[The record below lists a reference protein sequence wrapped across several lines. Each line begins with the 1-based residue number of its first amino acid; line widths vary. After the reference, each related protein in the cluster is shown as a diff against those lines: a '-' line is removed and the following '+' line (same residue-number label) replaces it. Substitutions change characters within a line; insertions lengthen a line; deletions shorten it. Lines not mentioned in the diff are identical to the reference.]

1 MEVHPMRALTD
12 TLLLTRRALRE
23 TIRQPANEAVNAF
36 IPLFFYMVTVG
47 GLGEVASQAFG
58 VEDYKGFQL
67 PVAILQGAASV
78 ASGAGLAMTL
88 DIQSGYFEK
97 LMLTSTPRPAIVLG
111 RMLADAVK
119 AVILTIVIV
128 ALALAYGS
136 GFETGPLGMLV
147 LVAGAG
153 LFALGYSGIGM
164 AIALKTGS
172 PQAANAGFIIFF
184 PLLFLA
190 PDRCVRRLA
199 RRGRERQPGHLHP
212 RRPACAHH
220 RRLGYQRHHVGHG
233 GDPRHLR
240 LHLLPHHDGPPRPR
254 RLTRRTQRTRRKSRK
269 GTKRQRVPKA
279 IESYTRR
286 ATGRYALH

>member
-1 MEVHPMRALTD
+1 MRALTD

-36 IPLFFYMVTVG
+36 IPLFFYVVTVG

-58 VEDYKGFQL
+58 VDDYKGFQL

-119 AVILTIVIV
+119 AVILTVVIV
-128 ALALAYGS
+128 GLALAYGS

-190 PDRCVRRLA
+190 PTFAPTDVFADWLA
-199 RRGRERQPGHLHP
+199 AVANANPVTYILEGQRALIIDGWDTSAIVWGMVAILGICAFTFSLTMMALRGRV
-212 RRPACAHH
+212 A
-220 RRLGYQRHHVGHG
+220 
-233 GDPRHLR
+233 
-240 LHLLPHHDGPPRPR
+240 
-254 RLTRRTQRTRRKSRK
+254 
-269 GTKRQRVPKA
+269 
-279 IESYTRR
+279 
-286 ATGRYALH
+286 